1 MRFFAQLR
9 SWLRWIANRSQLENT
24 MEAEVR
30 FHIESYAEDLVR
42 RGVAP
47 QDSMRQARI
56 EFGGIESHKDAIRGS
71 LGLRM
76 WDELGADLHYA
87 TRRLRKSPGFTL
99 AAVLVLALGI
109 GVNVA
114 AFSAFNLV
122 MLKALPVRD
131 PQSLVRLQRRSPEN
145 IMGQMPYPS
154 AIFYREHAKTLSA
167 VIVTM
172 GARMEFENETQ
183 PVKANFVTANYF
195 TELGTAAAYGR
206 LLSPAQ
212 ENSSDAVTT
221 VVLSFGFWQQRFGA
235 NPSIVGSNI
244 HLNKKSATVIGVAPH
259 AFASLGYQY
268 PDVWLPITQQAY
280 FVEHSKVLTDTS
292 GGNVE
297 MWGRLA
303 PGVTAN
309 VAEQELLVLTNELRK
324 QYPKNIWDHEFIK
337 TDPGGHI
344 QVVKPEMYQVMAVVG
359 ALTLLIL
366 GVACA
371 NLGGLLLARGVTRE
385 HELGI
390 RVAIGASRHRI
401 FRQLFTE
408 NLLLALLGS
417 AAGLA
422 LGYVVL
428 RVVLVKLEAPA
439 WTSAAPDWRVFLF
452 AVGMA
457 VAAAVFFG
465 LAQPPQIS
473 RRRRSKAI
481 ARQMLVGAQ
490 VAASCVLLIVAGLL
504 VRATQHVM
512 STNPGFGYEK
522 VLSIDPELASHGY
535 SPIAAQA
542 YMNELKDRLRAKPGV
557 KSVSLSRMP
566 PLGNVVSYMTVDI
579 GGRPVNVY
587 PNWVDPEFFQTM
599 EIPLVRGRNLLAGE
613 ANAVIVSES
622 LARKQ
627 WPGEDP
633 IGRRLWQNDTVVG
646 VAGNARLNAMNDGDT
661 AEMYWAAQVAD
672 MPAMTLLVKAE
683 GAAETLPPSVKSIAE
698 NIDPNVF
705 PNIRLLEREF
715 HRNVHQVE
723 QAAMAV
729 SLLGMSAVLL
739 AGLGILGLVAYAV
752 SERRKE
758 IAIRMALGAQ
768 PTQVLSAVLRQF
780 VWPVALGL
788 MVGLAGAAALSQ
800 VLRRVL
806 FGVSNLDP
814 AGYIGGIGVLI
825 AITTVAALLPGRRA
839 LHVDPIRALHCE

>member
-661 AEMYWAAQVAD
+661 AEMYWAAQVTD

-698 NIDPNVF
+698 NIADGVPREAVYNNGLDVDLALRKLSS
-705 PNIRLLEREF
+705 IKSSITWWSSGAELEQRLTTSCSL
-715 HRNVHQVE
+715 
-723 QAAMAV
+723 AAAWN
-729 SLLGMSAVLL
+729 GRVLNL
-739 AGLGILGLVAYAV
+739 AHTNAQPVALTYEGGINQYDWWVIPANSTHKAEAMRFLA
-752 SERRKE
+752 
-758 IAIRMALGAQ
+758 ALGAGVGQ
-768 PTQVLSAVLRQF
+768 QEIAKQF
-780 VWPVALGL
+780 G
-788 MVGLAGAAALSQ
+788 
-800 VLRRVL
+800 
-806 FGVSNLDP
+806 
-814 AGYIGGIGVLI
+814 
-825 AITTVAALLPGRRA
+825 
-839 LHVDPIRALHCE
+839 